1 MSKIYIIIIIYILN
15 MLICQKYVK
24 YIIIEVKKLFSIVY
38 GNGHIFYVWK
48 IVVKVLSKVYV
59 TIF

>member
-1 MSKIYIIIIIYILN
+1 